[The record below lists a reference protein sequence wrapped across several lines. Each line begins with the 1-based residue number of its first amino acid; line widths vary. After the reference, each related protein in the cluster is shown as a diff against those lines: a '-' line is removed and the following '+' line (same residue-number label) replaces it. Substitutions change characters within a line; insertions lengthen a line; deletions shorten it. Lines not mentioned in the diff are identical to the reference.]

1 MLRVT
6 TCPTAALVAGP
17 DPLMPPITIA
27 TSTETEASAPRPAPT
42 SAVAKRTRR
51 SATPVR
57 SKTLPTRTNIGMAIS
72 GYFAM
77 PA

>member
-1 MLRVT
+1 MERVT
-6 TCPTAALVAGP
+6 TWPTAAEVAGP
-17 DPLMPPITIA
+17 EPEMPPITMA
-27 TSTETEASAPRPAPT
+27 TSTATEASAPRPAPT
-42 SAVAKRTRR
+42 RAVANRTRR

-72 GYFAM
+72 GYLAM